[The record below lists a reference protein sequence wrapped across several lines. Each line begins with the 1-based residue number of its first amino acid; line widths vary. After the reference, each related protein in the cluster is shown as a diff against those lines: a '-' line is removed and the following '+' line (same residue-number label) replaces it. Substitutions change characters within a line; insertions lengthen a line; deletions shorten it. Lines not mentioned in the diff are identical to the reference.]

1 MILQY
6 EMIMRNLLEKYPLI
20 DTFSFLLDTIQAKSS
35 SSIYFDVSL
44 FDCRRL
50 L

>member
-6 EMIMRNLLEKYPLI
+6 EMIKFIGKYPLI
-20 DTFSFLLDTIQAKSS
+20 DTLSFLLDTIQAKSF